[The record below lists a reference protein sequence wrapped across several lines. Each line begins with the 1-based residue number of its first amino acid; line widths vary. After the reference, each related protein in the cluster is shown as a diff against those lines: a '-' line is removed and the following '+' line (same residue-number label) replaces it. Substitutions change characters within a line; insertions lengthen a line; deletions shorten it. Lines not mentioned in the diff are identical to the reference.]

1 MANKKDMNK
10 TALGIGFALMT
21 AALIVGLTLG
31 YSSANASMVI
41 GKNGGIAGN
50 GGNGGFIHA
59 LNGSALNGV
68 PGKDAN
74 GLSMSSGK

>member
-1 MANKKDMNK
+1 MKK
-10 TALGIGFALMT
+10 TRVGIFFALMT

-31 YSSANASMVI
+31 YSTANATMVV

-50 GGNGGFIHA
+50 GQNGGYIHSSNGTS
-59 LNGSALNGV
+59 LNGA

-74 GLSMSSGK
+74 GLSISSGQ

>member
-1 MANKKDMNK
+1 MKK
-10 TALGIGFALMT
+10 TRLGISFALMT

-31 YSSANASMVI
+31 YSSANASIV
-41 GKNGGIAGN
+41 GQNGGIAGN

-59 LNGSALNGV
+59 LNGTALNGA
-68 PGKDAN
+68 PGKDAD

>member
-1 MANKKDMNK
+1 MKK
-10 TALGIGFALMT
+10 TRVGICIALMT

-31 YSSANASMVI
+31 YNSANASIVI

-59 LNGSALNGV
+59 SNSSAFNGA

-74 GLSMSSGK
+74 GLSMGSGK